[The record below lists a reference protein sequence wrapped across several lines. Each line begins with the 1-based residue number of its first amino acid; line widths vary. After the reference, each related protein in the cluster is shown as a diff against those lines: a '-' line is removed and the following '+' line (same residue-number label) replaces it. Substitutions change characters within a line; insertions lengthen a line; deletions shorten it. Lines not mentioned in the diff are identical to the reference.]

1 MSRWGRL
8 IEFLIVALVALLATY
23 GLIFGYQVFCK
34 DGCFP
39 KAGGVVAA
47 GPVAENVRQQLKP
60 CETDYRAAGCTCY
73 TVNPNFESHEY
84 NVDFTPFK
92 WMPDGVPPNTAIVG
106 ARIDSSFPG
115 GTATGGSVNDVT
127 VSVLV
132 PDDEYY
138 NKTAD
143 NLTCTQEAD
152 ATGRSVYHF
161 CSLPIARRSDYRIF
175 ITNRGTSPVSYCL
188 THNAGVS
195 YH

>member
-8 IEFLIVALVALLATY
+8 IELLIVALVALLATF
-23 GLIFGYQVFCK
+23 GVIMGYQVFCK

-39 KAGGVVAA
+39 KAGSAAAA
-47 GPVAENVRQQLKP
+47 GPVAETVRQQLKP
-60 CETDYRAAGCTCY
+60 CETDYRGAGCTCY
-73 TVNPNFESHEY
+73 TINPNFESHEY
-84 NVDFTPFK
+84 NIDFTPFK
-92 WMPDGVPPNTAIVG
+92 WMPEGVPPNTAIVG
-106 ARIDSSFPG
+106 ARIDSGFPG
-115 GTATGGSVNDVT
+115 GAVTGGSVNDVT

-143 NLTCTQEAD
+143 NLTCTREAD
-152 ATGRSVYHF
+152 TAGRSVYHF
-161 CSLPIARRSDYRIF
+161 CSLPISRRSDYRIF

>member
-1 MSRWGRL
+1 VIELL
-8 IEFLIVALVALLATY
+8 IIALVALLATF
-23 GLIFGYQVFCK
+23 GLIMGFQVFCK

-39 KAGGVVAA
+39 KGGTQVAA
-47 GPVAENVRQQLKP
+47 GPVAEVIRSQLKA

-73 TVNPNFESHEY
+73 TVNPNYEAHEY
-84 NVDFTPFK
+84 NVDFSSFK
-92 WMPDGVPPNTAIVG
+92 WMPPGLPPNTAIVG
-106 ARIDSSFPG
+106 ARIDSAYPG
-115 GTATGGSVNDVT
+115 GAAAGGSVRDVV

-138 NKTAD
+138 NKTAE

-152 ATGRSVYHF
+152 ATGRSMFHF
-161 CSLPIARRSDYRIF
+161 CSLPITRRSDFRIF
-175 ITNRGTSPVSYCL
+175 ITNRGTSPVSYCV